1 MRAIDWQSRLQRQRE
16 EYRKVVFTRAEL
28 ANLAGAQPESLSIA
42 LQRLVKKGVLIRYA
56 SARYGLPGAVA
67 PEDLVPTLDSSAYLT
82 GLFALYRHRMVTQ
95 MPTEIVCFSRR
106 RHNRSRVRQT
116 PLGRIVFICVESAV
130 YAMPQEGVLAAPEQ
144 ALCDYVFLCRKRG
157 VAAASLVT
165 FRNLDR
171 LDSSVLDATLPRYS
185 ATVRQEVARIL
196 GLKQA
201 PKAEVSITKGSAPN
215 LAKSLPK
222 PCRK

>member
-1 MRAIDWQSRLQRQRE
+1 M
-16 EYRKVVFTRAEL
+16 
-28 ANLAGAQPESLSIA
+28 AGAQPKSLGVA
-42 LQRLVKKGVLIRYA
+42 LQRLVKKGVLVRYA

-67 PEDLVPTLDSSAYLT
+67 PEELVPTLDSSAYLT

-95 MPTEIVCFSRR
+95 MPAEIVCFSGR

-116 PLGRIVFICVESAV
+116 PLGRMVFICVESES
-130 YAMPQEGVLAAPEQ
+130 YAMPREGVLASPEQ

-185 ATVRQEVARIL
+185 AAVRREVVQIL
-196 GLKQA
+196 GH
-201 PKAEVSITKGSAPN
+201 P
-215 LAKSLPK
+215 
-222 PCRK
+222 

>member
-1 MRAIDWQSRLQRQRE
+1 GAL
-16 EYRKVVFTRAEL
+16 VV
-28 ANLAGAQPESLSIA
+28 S
-42 LQRLVKKGVLIRYA
+42 
-56 SARYGLPGAVA
+56 
-67 PEDLVPTLDSSAYLT
+67 
-82 GLFALYRHRMVTQ
+82 
-95 MPTEIVCFSRR
+95 
-106 RHNRSRVRQT
+106 
-116 PLGRIVFICVESAV
+116 
-130 YAMPQEGVLAAPEQ
+130 EQ